1 MEDRKEDGKR
11 EIKHKVLEVLEG
23 GLRGNTAA
31 RIFSWT
37 LIVLILLSIVFMII
51 GDMEQFQPFV
61 ETFEII
67 ETVTIGIFTLEL
79 ILGFWTADI
88 RYADAPRPRLKYMTS
103 FMTIIQILAILPFYL
118 GLILQNT
125 DYMEYAEYFQLL
137 KLLHLLKI
145 GEIGIHAAKEK
156 KEKDSG
162 EKEEDSSLP
171 SE

>member
-1 MEDRKEDGKR
+1 MEDRKEDRKR

-37 LIVLILLSIVFMII
+37 LIVLILLSVVFMII
-51 GDMEQFQPFV
+51 GDTDQFEPFV

-156 KEKDSG
+156 KEKDSE
-162 EKEEDSSLP
+162 EKGEDSSLP